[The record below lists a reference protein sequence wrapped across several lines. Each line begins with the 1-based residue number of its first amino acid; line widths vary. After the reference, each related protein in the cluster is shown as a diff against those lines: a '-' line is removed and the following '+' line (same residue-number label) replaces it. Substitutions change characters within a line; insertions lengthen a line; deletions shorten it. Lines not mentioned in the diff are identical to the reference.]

1 MKFSESQ
8 RLPLII
14 ACLTNPWTKK
24 KEEKR
29 CATREAEGKGGKNHM
44 KNKPFLDLKEI
55 HEAAMHFLLQEH
67 SCSSFAPQLLLL
79 LLHTPWQISRG
90 SSPQLQLT
98 SSHTRASC
106 CPFPQHQA
114 LKEHELPQRL
124 WMSSKPSSSAQRE
137 LEPGPAR
144 RIWRAARL
152 LSHRRHQSHPL
163 PGLQVLLLPINSYSK
178 PQSSPWTKT
187 HSPASLINT
196 NGNCPPRHLPRYD
209 IQRKCKGVVQF
220 ILIYAL
226 D

>member
-1 MKFSESQ
+1 M
-8 RLPLII
+8 LPERQ
-14 ACLTNPWTKK
+14 K
-24 KEEKR
+24 
-29 CATREAEGKGGKNHM
+29 GKGERITWKINHFWIW
-44 KNKPFLDLKEI
+44 KKSTRQQCISFSRNI
-55 HEAAMHFLLQEH
+55 HVLHLPHSFSSSCFRHRGRLAEAAPH
-67 SCSSFAPQLLLL
+67 SSGWPLPTHGLPAVL
-79 LLHTPWQISRG
+79 
-90 SSPQLQLT
+90 SPNT
-98 SSHTRASC
+98 S
-106 CPFPQHQA
+106 
-114 LKEHELPQRL
+114 LYYKEHELPQPL

-196 NGNCPPRHLPRYD
+196 NGNCPPRHLPQYD